1 MNSYLKLFMSITI
14 LAAIYLGIDGLFDFD
29 LLKYIFKTNSTF
41 IDILKIIF
49 GISGFI
55 SILSLQNKN

>member
-1 MNSYLKLFMSITI
+1 MNSYLKFFMSITI
-14 LAAIYLGIDGLFDFD
+14 IAAIYLGIDGLFNFD
-29 LLKYIFKTNSTF
+29 ILKYLFKTNTTF
-41 IDILKIIF
+41 IDVLKIVF

>member
-14 LAAIYLGIDGLFDFD
+14 IAAIYLGIDGLFNFD
-29 LLKYIFKTNSTF
+29 LLKYIFKMNTTF
-41 IDILKIIF
+41 IDILKIVF

>member
-14 LAAIYLGIDGLFDFD
+14 IGAIYLGIDGLFSFD
-29 LLKYIFKTNSTF
+29 LLKYIFKMNTTF
-41 IDILKIIF
+41 IDILKILF
-49 GISGFI
+49 GISGLI